1 MLIIIKNIILWNINY
16 IYENDNY
23 YFYEVILDIYIYPR
37 EPLVVSSELE
47 NILNEALGNSYGT
60 PITRGELSKI
70 KVLDLKGIDS
80 SNINPV
86 IFQYMPN
93 LVELNLSSCNI
104 NEDFLS
110 YLSTLTKL
118 ESLDLSNNNLILD
131 LNKLPKTLIDSLH
144 CLDISFEK
152 SEVKP
157 CENAYTS
164 LDRDILINRITDIY
178 PLSYFINLQVLKLKG
193 QGIYDISSL
202 STLTNL
208 VYLDISDQEIN
219 RGSILPSEELCS
231 SSCDFSLETV
241 FLKDING
248 ELPTILCISDRG
260 YCYSLENGVCYPTGQ
275 YCDSCDSCDFIQ
287 DCKCNL
293 IIWENIYSNTD
304 VYFTFKDELIDEN
317 KIFIFSGVINLNL
330 NIE

>member
-1 MLIIIKNIILWNINY
+1 MDYSFVPIEPKNINY

-118 ESLDLSNNNLILD
+118 EFLITISPQLSNAPPPIPAPP
-131 LNKLPKTLIDSLH
+131 LNRVPPIAVTEGQSSIVIVPTLVPTPPPIPAPPSPASAT
-144 CLDISFEK
+144 IS
-152 SEVKP
+152 
-157 CENAYTS
+157 A
-164 LDRDILINRITDIY
+164 
-178 PLSYFINLQVLKLKG
+178 
-193 QGIYDISSL
+193 
-202 STLTNL
+202 
-208 VYLDISDQEIN
+208 
-219 RGSILPSEELCS
+219 SIA
-231 SSCDFSLETV
+231 
-241 FLKDING
+241 
-248 ELPTILCISDRG
+248 
-260 YCYSLENGVCYPTGQ
+260 
-275 YCDSCDSCDFIQ
+275 
-287 DCKCNL
+287 
-293 IIWENIYSNTD
+293 
-304 VYFTFKDELIDEN
+304 
-317 KIFIFSGVINLNL
+317 
-330 NIE
+330 